1 MRGGGVWRFGGV
13 KGEKQ
18 ARLVVKIK
26 FDLNIFGALREKEIV
41 MSVTFNEAKEIF
53 ELPFMDLI
61 MRAQGVLRE
70 NFPANVIQTST
81 LLSIKTGACSEDCAY
96 CAQSSYSNAP
106 QPAKKPKIMDRE
118 AVLTLAKRAKEA
130 GSSRFCMGASGR
142 SPSDEEVEEV
152 CDIVREV
159 KGLGME
165 VCVTLGLLSESQAQ
179 KLKAAGL
186 DFYNHNID
194 TSKEFYSQVITTRT
208 FEERLQTISNVRE
221 AGVKLCVGGIIGLGE
236 DNDARIKMLVTLANL
251 PIPPESVPINKLVK
265 IPGTNLQDAP
275 EVDKFDFVR
284 TIALARI
291 LMPKSYVR
299 LSAGRAQMSEELQAL
314 CLLAG
319 ANSLFYGDKL
329 LTANNAAPTRDEQL
343 FAKLNLKREV
353 FVEAK
358 DF

>member
-1 MRGGGVWRFGGV
+1 
-13 KGEKQ
+13 
-18 ARLVVKIK
+18 
-26 FDLNIFGALREKEIV
+26 

-152 CDIVREV
+152 CDIIREV

-236 DNDARIKMLVTLANL
+236 DNDARIKM
-251 PIPPESVPINKLVK
+251 LVK